1 MITFRLHDER
11 LGHGVHRILD
21 EQIDQA
27 VAELR
32 GQTAQSRDDEVHE
45 ARKRCK
51 RLRALLRLVR
61 DHLGTEVYRYENVAI
76 RDASRLVAPV
86 RDAQV
91 LVTTLDDTVS
101 GTVSGASGQLDVRAV
116 AETRRAL
123 KAAHSR
129 LRQQTLYRGT
139 ASEQAAVALLA
150 VQRRSHDWPLS
161 DLQFDDL
168 QLGLARVYRRGRTRM
183 AEAYGDPTPERF
195 HDWRK
200 RVKYLWHHLE
210 LLQPAW
216 PGMLDALA
224 QQTHDLSDLLGD
236 EHDRT
241 VLEQTLRERPDM
253 LANQDVAQALMATL
267 DEQREHLR
275 AVARPLGAKV
285 YTETPEQFTER
296 IACYWQSGSL
306 AA

>member
-1 MITFRLHDER
+1 MITFRLHDDA
-11 LGHGVHRILD
+11 LGDGVHRILH
-21 EQIDQA
+21 EQISRA

-32 GQTAQSRDDEVHE
+32 GQTPRSRDDEVHE

-61 DHLGTEVYRYENVAI
+61 DRLGTDLYRQENVAI
-76 RDASRLVAPV
+76 RDASRLVAGV

-91 LVTTLDDTVS
+91 LVATLDATVAR
-101 GTVSGASGQLDVRAV
+101 TNGQLDTRAV
-116 AETRRAL
+116 AALRRAL
-123 KAAHSR
+123 KAEHSR

-150 VQRRSHDWPLS
+150 VQERSDDWPLAG
-161 DLQFDDL
+161 LRFDDL
-168 QLGLARVYRRGRTRM
+168 RSGLARVYRRGRNRM
-183 AEAYGDPTPERF
+183 SEAYGDPTPERF

-216 PGMLDALA
+216 PGLLDALA

-241 VLEQTLRERPDM
+241 VLELTLSERPDVP
-253 LANQDVAQALMATL
+253 ADQDVTRALITAL
-267 DEQREHLR
+267 EEQREQLR
-275 AVARPLGAKV
+275 AAARPLGARV

-296 IACYWQSGSL
+296 VACYWQSGPL
-306 AA
+306 A

>member
-1 MITFRLHDER
+1 MITFRLDDER
-11 LGHGVHRILD
+11 LGDGVERILN

-32 GQTAQSRDDEVHE
+32 GHTTRSRDEEVHE

-61 DHLGTEVYRYENVAI
+61 DHLGDDLYRQENVAI

-91 LVTTLDDTVS
+91 LVTTLDAA
-101 GTVSGASGQLDVRAV
+101 VSGANGQLDARSV

-129 LRQQTLYRGT
+129 LRQRTLYRGT

-150 VQRRSHDWPLS
+150 VQQRSHDWPLA
-161 DLQFDDL
+161 DLRFDDL
-168 QLGLARVYRRGRTRM
+168 RLGLARVYRRGRKRM
-183 AEAYGDPTPERF
+183 GEAYGDPTPERF

-216 PGMLDALA
+216 PGLLDALA

-253 LANQDVAQALMATL
+253 LASEDVTQALMAAL
-267 DEQREHLR
+267 DQQREHLR
-275 AVARPLGAKV
+275 AAARPLGAKV
-285 YTETPEQFTER
+285 YTEIPEQFTER
-296 IACYWQSGSL
+296 IACYWQSGPL
-306 AA
+306 AP

>member
-1 MITFRLHDER
+1 MTTFRLDDER
-11 LGHGVHRILD
+11 LGDGVHRIVD
-21 EQIDQA
+21 EQVGRA

-32 GQTAQSRDDEVHE
+32 GQTSQSRDEEVHE

-61 DHLGTEVYRYENVAI
+61 DRLGTDLYRRENVAI

-86 RDAQV
+86 RDAQI
-91 LVTTLDDTVS
+91 LVATLDATVS
-101 GTVSGASGQLDVRAV
+101 DGQLDAV
-116 AETRRAL
+116 AVARTRTIL

-139 ASEQAAVALLA
+139 AGEQAAVALLA
-150 VQRRSHDWPLS
+150 VQQRSRDWPLAG
-161 DLQFDDL
+161 LGFDDL
-168 QLGLARVYRRGRTRM
+168 RPGLALVYRRGRKRM
-183 AEAYGDPTPERF
+183 SKAYGDPTPERF

-200 RVKYLWHHLE
+200 RVKYLWHQIE

-216 PGMLDALA
+216 PGVLDALA
-224 QQTHDLSDLLGD
+224 RQTHDLSDLLGD

-241 VLEQTLRERPDM
+241 VLGRALRERPDM
-253 LANQDVAQALMATL
+253 AADQDVAEALIAAL
-267 DEQREHLR
+267 DEQCERFRE
-275 AVARPLGAKV
+275 AARPLGARV
-285 YTETPEQFTER
+285 YTETPGQFTER
-296 IACYWQSGSL
+296 IACYWRSGPL